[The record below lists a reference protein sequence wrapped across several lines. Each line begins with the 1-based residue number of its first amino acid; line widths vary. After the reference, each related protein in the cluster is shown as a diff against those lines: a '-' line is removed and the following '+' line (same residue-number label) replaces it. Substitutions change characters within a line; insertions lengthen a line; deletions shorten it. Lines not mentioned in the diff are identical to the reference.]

1 MGAVPIATLWRAAHA
16 GSMSTLNSTQI
27 QAFQDSLQQRENQL
41 LQELANAQG
50 EREAAQDADELPR
63 EPDAN
68 QTRESSDR
76 EVRHAEQLRD
86 QHELQAVR
94 AALKRIAEGTYGEC
108 VACGKDIAL
117 ERLKAS
123 PAAMRCI
130 ACQTKA
136 EAKP

>member
-1 MGAVPIATLWRAAHA
+1 
-16 GSMSTLNSTQI
+16 MSKLHTTHI
-27 QAFQDSLQQRENQL
+27 QAFQDSLQQREHQL

-68 QTRESSDR
+68 QSRDASDR

-86 QHELQAVR
+86 QYELQAVR
-94 AALKRIAEGTYGEC
+94 AALQRIAQGAYGEC
-108 VACGKDIAL
+108 VTCGKAIAL

-130 ACQTKA
+130 VCQTQA
-136 EAKP
+136 EAKA